1 MFYFI
6 SAAALCTIDLIAKKY
21 IQKKNAAAAYLHNHG
36 IVKIIYFKNK
46 GAMLGFLKNSGRL
59 LLGITM
65 TVIGFL
71 MGILA
76 VLTRQKGQN
85 LLKTGLSLILGGA
98 LSNAYERIKDGEV
111 TDYISFNAGPK
122 KFRNIVF
129 NIGDFSIFGG
139 CALTV
144 IHAFKKH

>member
-21 IQKKNAAAAYLHNHG
+21 IQKKNAAAAYIHNHG
-36 IVKIIYFKNK
+36 IVKITYFKNK
-46 GAMLGFLKNSGRL
+46 GAMLGFLKNRGRL

-76 VLTRQKGQN
+76 VLTGQKGQN
-85 LLKTGLSLILGGA
+85 LLKTVLSLIW
-98 LSNAYERIKDGEV
+98 R
-111 TDYISFNAGPK
+111 
-122 KFRNIVF
+122 
-129 NIGDFSIFGG
+129 
-139 CALTV
+139 C
-144 IHAFKKH
+144 FKQCL